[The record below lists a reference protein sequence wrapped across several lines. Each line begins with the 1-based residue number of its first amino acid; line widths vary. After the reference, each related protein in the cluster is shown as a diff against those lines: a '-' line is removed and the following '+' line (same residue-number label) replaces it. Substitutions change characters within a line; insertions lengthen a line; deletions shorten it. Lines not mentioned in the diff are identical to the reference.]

1 MDGNPALPLHNEKAA
16 EKEIAIQLLQ
26 SMKSCGTAIYETA
39 LTSGSGELPETDVD
53 EPKSYKEVVQSR
65 YAA

>member
-26 SMKSCGTAIYETA
+26 SMKSCGKTA